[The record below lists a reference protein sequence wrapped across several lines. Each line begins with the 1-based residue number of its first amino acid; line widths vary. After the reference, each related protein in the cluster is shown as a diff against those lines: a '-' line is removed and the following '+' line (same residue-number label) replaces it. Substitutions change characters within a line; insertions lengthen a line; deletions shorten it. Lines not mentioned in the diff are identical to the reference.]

1 MGRVNQGLI
10 SFPGLSPWRPPAH
23 PYSVPCPRQTFLGTW
38 VSWDD
43 RNDGEARPGCTC
55 GPSRPG
61 AVATGGRCRSGQGRG
76 GAGSNLPLLVGPAPL
91 YGAGTEG
98 QRSAET

>member
-55 GPSRPG
+55 GPSRAWCDSHWRKVSVRPRAWRG
-61 AVATGGRCRSGQGRG
+61 RQQPATARGPSPTLRSGD
-76 GAGSNLPLLVGPAPL
+76 
-91 YGAGTEG
+91 
-98 QRSAET
+98 